1 MITYRRAEPQDRAS
15 IEGLL
20 TAAGLPTAG
29 VAEQLRGFEVA
40 HDAGRTVGTAGLEE
54 YGRVGL
60 LRSVAVDPEYRG
72 RGVARELVERTLKR
86 AAAAGIRNVYLLTT
100 TAGSYFRKF
109 GFEAI
114 AREEVSP
121 DVRASEEFGEACC
134 DTAQAM
140 RLILNSVRTELRST
154 T

>member
-86 AAAAGIRNVYLLTT
+86 AAAPGIRNVYLLTT

-134 DTAQAM
+134 DIAQAM